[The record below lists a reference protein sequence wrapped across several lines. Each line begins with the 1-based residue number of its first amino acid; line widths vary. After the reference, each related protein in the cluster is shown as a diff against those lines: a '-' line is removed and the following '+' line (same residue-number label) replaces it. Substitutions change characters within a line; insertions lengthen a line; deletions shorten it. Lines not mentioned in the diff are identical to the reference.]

1 MIPFQPDHF
10 IQSLPQDPSLD
21 EYPRAVQGALYS
33 FTQPKKTAFPQKIH
47 LNTNLLK
54 TLGIKEDDPELVQQL
69 TGNKISEGH
78 IPFAMNYGGHQ
89 FGHWAGQLGDGR
101 AIHLGGLKI
110 SGDTKDLNWNSPSN
124 WAQIQLKGAGPTPY
138 SRSADGLAVLRSSIR
153 EYLCSEAMYHL
164 GVPTTRALSLCLS
177 GDLVNRDMLY
187 NGNPGLE
194 QGAIVARVAPNF
206 IRFGSFELPAS
217 RGEIGLLKTLIK
229 QTIKY
234 YYPEIKAPL
243 KEATTLFFKKVCE
256 DTAKVIAAWQR
267 VGFVHGV
274 LNTDN
279 MSVLGLTIDY
289 GPYGWMEPYD
299 LDWTPNTTDAKE
311 SRYRFGNQ
319 HQVGLWNLYQL
330 ANALYPIVEDAAPL
344 EAALDHFKETYETTY
359 AQIRKEKLGLCQSNG
374 VVLDALI
381 EDLDPLLSLIE
392 TDMTLFYRELALFKS
407 DQFLEKIK
415 TTPIHTNSDSS
426 THANTTHSTLSIDNH
441 ALFGSLIKAFYDP
454 TALNGAVKNKWILWL
469 SSYAKIRLTQKLAD
483 QVVIEKMNAVNPKY
497 VLRNYM
503 AQMAIEAA
511 ENSDYSII
519 EELFQLLQ
527 NPYEEQ
533 HEFNKWYAKR
543 PEWARNKIG
552 CSQLSCS
559 S

>member
-1 MIPFQPDHF
+1 MIAFQSDHF
-10 IQSLPQDPSLD
+10 IESLPKDPSLD
-21 EYPRAVQGALYS
+21 EYPRAVPEALYS
-33 FTQPKKTAFPQKIH
+33 FVNPKKTKSALKIH
-47 LNTNLLK
+47 LNSSLLK
-54 TLGIKEDDPELVQQL
+54 SLGIDEDDPDLIQQL
-69 TGNKISEGH
+69 TGNTISDHH

-101 AIHLGGLKI
+101 AIHLGGI
-110 SGDTKDLNWNSPSN
+110 NINGSTTDLNWNTPSD

-206 IRFGSFELPAS
+206 IRFGSFELPSS
-217 RGEIGLLKTLIK
+217 RGEIATLTTLVK

-234 YYPEIKAPL
+234 YYPNIQGPL
-243 KEATTLFFKKVCE
+243 KEVTIDFFKQVCE
-256 DTAKVIAAWQR
+256 NTAKVIADWQR

-359 AQIRKEKLGLCQSNG
+359 AQMRKEKLGLHLIKD
-374 VVLDALI
+374 VALDALI

-392 TDMTLFYRELALFKS
+392 TDMTLFYRELAFFKS
-407 DQFLEKIK
+407 AQFLEKIK
-415 TTPIHTNSDSS
+415 TAELDSDSS
-426 THANTTHSTLSIDNH
+426 NTKQANTIQTDLEKDNQW
-441 ALFGSLIKAFYDP
+441 LFGSLIKAFYDP
-454 TALNGAVKNKWILWL
+454 KALNGTVKNKWVLWL
-469 SSYAKIRLTQKLAD
+469 RSYAKIRLAQKSPD

-511 ENSDYSII
+511 EKKDYSILN
-519 EELFQLLQ
+519 ELFQLLQ
-527 NPYEEQ
+527 KPYEKQ
-533 HEFNKWYAKR
+533 HKLDKWYAKR